1 MAQGENF
8 FGIKSGSTKS
18 LTFSVRA
25 GKQIIKDRVYR
36 IKNPRSAMQMRQRI
50 LMTAGGLAYKAMKA
64 ICDHSFEGV
73 ATGQESYSKFMS
85 VNMPLLKADANTNGG
100 RFGYPK
106 YKAGVFSAGSY
117 QISDGSLP
125 TAVRPTIVSVNAEN
139 KQLKFHIPLTNMA
152 AFCQDNGLRI
162 GAYQTVCILFP
173 TAQANAYN
181 FGYVR
186 MTMLDDS
193 AEAVTRENVVAK
205 IGAKA
210 GGDFRAAVVDYED
223 GNLAITVIATGAQAN
238 TVSNTYACAINS
250 REGDGIQLRSK
261 ASFSCVGM
269 TPTSAQAFAT
279 WPVGKDLVLNGGQ
292 VVSNGSDAQSSDHE
306 QQASTNFQVT
316 TSRTGDYGA
325 ALISLEVDG
334 SPVSSGSYVAA
345 GKTVNVTVTNAA
357 DLTDIKV
364 NGQSINNETT
374 GTTATG
380 SFVMP
385 SANAVVTAVFP
396 VAGGDEGGDDPFDGG
411 N

>member
-85 VNMPLLKADANTNGG
+85 VNMPLLKADANGNGG

-125 TAVRPTIVSVNAEN
+125 VAVRPTIVSVNAEN

-181 FGYVR
+181 FGFVR
-186 MTMLDDS
+186 LTMLDDS
-193 AEAVTRENVVAK
+193 TEAVTRENVVAK
-205 IGAKA
+205 IGANA

-223 GNLAITVIATGAQAN
+223 GNLAITVIAVGVQAN
-238 TVSNTYACAINS
+238 TVGNTYACAINS

-292 VVSNGSDAQSSDHE
+292 VVSTGSDSQASDSS

-316 TSRTGDYGA
+316 TSRTGDYGSA
-325 ALISLEVDG
+325 VVSLEVDG
-334 SPVSSGSYVAA
+334 SPVASGSYIAA
-345 GKTVNVTVTNAA
+345 GKTVNVTVTNA
-357 DLTDIKV
+357 DNLTDLKV
-364 NGQSINNETT
+364 NGQTINHEADGSTV
-374 GTTATG
+374 TG

-385 SANAVVTAVFP
+385 SRNTVVTAAFP
-396 VAGGDEGGDDPFDGG
+396 VSQGGDDFDDG

>member
-36 IKNPRSAMQMRQRI
+36 IKNPRSAMQ
-50 LMTAGGLAYKAMKA
+50 GLAYKAMKA

-85 VNMPLLKADANTNGG
+85 VNLPLLKTDANINGG
-100 RFGYPK
+100 RFGYPN

-125 TAVRPTIVSVNAEN
+125 VAVRPTIVSVNAEN
-139 KQLKFHIPLTNMA
+139 KELKFHIPLTNMA

-162 GAYQTVCILFP
+162 GAYQTACVLFP

-186 MTMLDDS
+186 LTMLDDS

-223 GNLAITVIATGAQAN
+223 GNLAITVIAMGAQAN
-238 TVSNTYACAINS
+238 SVSNTYACAINS

-306 QQASTNFQVT
+306 QQASSNFQVT
-316 TSRTGDYGA
+316 TNRTGDYGSA
-325 ALISLEVDG
+325 VVSLSVDG
-334 SPVSSGSYVAA
+334 SPVASGSYIAA

-357 DLTDIKV
+357 DLNNILV
-364 NGQSINNETT
+364 NGQQINSEIT

-380 SFVMP
+380 EFVMP
-385 SANAVVTAVFP
+385 SRNTVVTASFP
-396 VAGGDEGGDDPFDGG
+396 VSQGGDDFDDGD
-411 N
+411 

>member
-50 LMTAGGLAYKAMKA
+50 LMTAAGLAYKAMKA

-73 ATGQESYSKFMS
+73 ATGQECYSKFMS
-85 VNMPLLKADANTNGG
+85 VNLPLLKADANGNGG
-100 RFGYPK
+100 RFGYPN
-106 YKAGVFSAGSY
+106 YKAGILPAGSY

-125 TAVRPTIVSVNAEN
+125 VAVRPTIVSVNAET
-139 KQLKFHIPLTNMA
+139 KILKFHIPLANMA
-152 AFCQDNGLRI
+152 AFCQDNGLQI
-162 GAYQTVCILFP
+162 GAFQTVCILFP

-181 FGYVR
+181 FGFVR
-186 MTMLDDS
+186 LTMLDDS

-205 IGAKA
+205 IGANA

-223 GNLAITVIATGAQAN
+223 GNLAISVIAVGVQAN
-238 TVSNTYACAINS
+238 TVGNTYACAINS

-279 WPVGKDLVLNGGQ
+279 WPVGKELILNGGR
-292 VVSNGSDAQSSDHE
+292 VVSTASGSQSSEGE
-306 QQASTNFQVT
+306 QQAATTFQIT
-316 TSRTGDYGA
+316 AQRTGDYGA
-325 ALISLEVDG
+325 GSISLQADG
-334 SPVSSGSYVAA
+334 DAVPSGSYLEA
-345 GKTVNVTVTNAA
+345 GKEVTVTVTNATTLQSLKLNGNA
-357 DLTDIKV
+357 LTLSGDGATK
-364 NGQSINNETT
+364 
-374 GTTATG
+374 TAT
-380 SFVMP
+380 FTMP
-385 SANAVVTAVFP
+385 SRTSSVVAAWP
-396 VAGGDEGGDDPFDGG
+396 VAQGGDDFDSG

>member
-85 VNMPLLKADANTNGG
+85 VNLPLLKTDANINGG
-100 RFGYPK
+100 RFGYPN

-162 GAYQTVCILFP
+162 GAFQTVCILFP

-181 FGYVR
+181 FGFVR
-186 MTMLDDS
+186 LTMLDDS

-223 GNLAITVIATGAQAN
+223 GNLAITVIAMGAQAN
-238 TVSNTYACAINS
+238 SVSNTYACAINS

-316 TSRTGDYGA
+316 TSRTGDYGSA
-325 ALISLEVDG
+325 VVSLEVDG
-334 SPVSSGSYVAA
+334 SPIASGSYVAA
-345 GKTVNVTVTNAA
+345 GKTVNVKVTNAA
-357 DLTDIKV
+357 DLASIKV
-364 NGQSINNETT
+364 NGQTINHEADVETST
-374 GTTATG
+374 VTA

-385 SANAVVTAVFP
+385 SANAVVTVAFP
-396 VAGGDEGGDDPFDGG
+396 VSQGGDDFDDGD
-411 N
+411 

>member
-85 VNMPLLKADANTNGG
+85 VNLPLLKSDANGNGG
-100 RFGYPK
+100 RFGYPR
-106 YKAGVFSAGSY
+106 YKAGVFTAGSY

-125 TAVRPTIVSVNAEN
+125 TAVRPTIVAINAEN
-139 KQLKFHIPLTNMA
+139 RTLKFHIPLSNMA
-152 AFCQDNGLRI
+152 AFCEDNGLRI
-162 GAYQTVCILFP
+162 GAFQTVCILFP
-173 TAQANAYN
+173 TAQADAYN
-181 FGYVR
+181 FGFVR
-186 MTMLDDS
+186 LTMLDDS
-193 AEAVTRENVVAK
+193 AEAVTAANVVAK

-223 GNLAITVIATGAQAN
+223 GNLAITVIAVGVQAN
-238 TVSNTYACAINS
+238 TVGNTFACAINS

-316 TSRTGDYGA
+316 TNRSGDYGSA
-325 ALISLEVDG
+325 VVSLSVDG
-334 SPVSSGSYVAA
+334 SPVSSGSYIAA
-345 GKTVNVTVTNAA
+345 GKTVNVSVSNAA
-357 DLTDIKV
+357 DLSAISV
-364 NGQSINNETT
+364 NGQVINNEIT
-374 GTTATG
+374 GTTATAE
-380 SFVMP
+380 FVMP
-385 SANAVVTAVFP
+385 SRNTTITAVFP
-396 VAGGDEGGDDPFDGG
+396 VAQGGDDFDDGD
-411 N
+411 

>member
-50 LMTAGGLAYKAMKA
+50 LMTATGLAYKAMKA

-85 VNMPLLKADANTNGG
+85 VNLPLLKADANINAG
-100 RFGYPK
+100 RFGYPN
-106 YKAGVFSAGSY
+106 YKAGVFAAGSY

-125 TAVRPTIVSVNAEN
+125 VAVRPTIVSVNAEN

-152 AFCQDNGLRI
+152 SFCEDNGLRI

-181 FGYVR
+181 FGFVR
-186 MTMLDDS
+186 LTMLDDS
-193 AEAVTRENVVAK
+193 AEAVTAANVVAK

-210 GGDFRAAVVDYED
+210 GGDFRAAVVAYED
-223 GNLAITVIATGAQAN
+223 GNLAITVIAMGAQAN
-238 TVSNTYACAINS
+238 SVSNTYACAINS

-269 TPTSAQAFAT
+269 NPTSAQAFAT

-292 VVSNGSDAQSSDHE
+292 VVSNGSSAQDDHSE
-306 QQASTNFQVT
+306 QQASSNFQLT
-316 TSRTGDYGA
+316 SSRTGDYGSA
-325 ALISLEVDG
+325 VVSLSVDG
-334 SPVSSGSYVAA
+334 SPVASGSYVAA
-345 GKTVNVTVTNAA
+345 GKTVNVSVNNAE
-357 DLTDIKV
+357 DILAIRV
-364 NGQSINNETT
+364 NGQTITIDADVETS
-374 GTTATG
+374 TTTG

-385 SANAVVTAVFP
+385 SRNTVVTAEFP
-396 VAGGDEGGDDPFDGG
+396 VAQGSDGFDSGD
-411 N
+411 

>member
-85 VNMPLLKADANTNGG
+85 VNLPLLKTDANINGG
-100 RFGYPK
+100 RFGYPN

-125 TAVRPTIVSVNAEN
+125 VAVRPTIVSVNAEN
-139 KQLKFHIPLTNMA
+139 KELKFHIPLTNMA

-162 GAYQTVCILFP
+162 GAYQTACVLFP

-186 MTMLDDS
+186 LTMLDDS

-223 GNLAITVIATGAQAN
+223 GNLAITVIAMGAQAN
-238 TVSNTYACAINS
+238 SVSNTYACAINS

-316 TSRTGDYGA
+316 TSRTGDYGSA
-325 ALISLEVDG
+325 VVSLSVDG
-334 SPVSSGSYVAA
+334 SPVTSGSYVAA
-345 GKTVNVTVTNAA
+345 GKTVNISVSNAA
-357 DLTDIKV
+357 DLASIKV
-364 NGQSINNETT
+364 NGQTINYEADVETST
-374 GTTATG
+374 VTA

-385 SANAVVTAVFP
+385 SANAVVTVAFP
-396 VAGGDEGGDDPFDGG
+396 VSQGGDDFDSGD
-411 N
+411 

>member
-85 VNMPLLKADANTNGG
+85 VNLPLLKADANINGG
-100 RFGYPK
+100 RFGYPN

-125 TAVRPTIVSVNAEN
+125 VAVRPTIVSVNAEN
-139 KQLKFHIPLTNMA
+139 KELKFHIPLTNMA

-162 GAYQTVCILFP
+162 GAYQTACVLFP

-186 MTMLDDS
+186 LTMLDDS

-223 GNLAITVIATGAQAN
+223 GNLAITVIAMGAQAN
-238 TVSNTYACAINS
+238 SVSNTYACAINS

-316 TSRTGDYGA
+316 TSRTGDYGSA
-325 ALISLEVDG
+325 VVSLEVDG
-334 SPVSSGSYVAA
+334 SPIASGSYVAA
-345 GKTVNVTVTNAA
+345 GKTVNVKVTNAE
-357 DLTDIKV
+357 DLSDLRV
-364 NGQSINNETT
+364 NGSAINYQSES
-374 GTTATG
+374 AG
-380 SFVMP
+380 SSTVVGEFVMP
-385 SANAVVTAVFP
+385 SRNTTITAVFP
-396 VAGGDEGGDDPFDGG
+396 VSQGSDDFDDG